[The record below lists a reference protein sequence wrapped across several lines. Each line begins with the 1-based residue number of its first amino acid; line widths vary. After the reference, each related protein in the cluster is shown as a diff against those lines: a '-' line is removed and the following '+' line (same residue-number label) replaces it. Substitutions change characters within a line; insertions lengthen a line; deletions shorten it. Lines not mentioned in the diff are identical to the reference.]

1 MAKERR
7 AKGKKPWSTMELFD
21 LRDAIEQGETID
33 QAASVFRRSVG
44 EVLRKAEELGLIHRQ
59 GKA

>member
-21 LRDAIEQGETID
+21 LLYAMNRVKLNMAPLFFTD
-33 QAASVFRRSVG
+33 Q
-44 EVLRKAEELGLIHRQ
+44 
-59 GKA
+59 

>member
-7 AKGKKPWSTMELFD
+7 AKDEKPWSTMELFD

-33 QAASVFRRSVG
+33 QAASFF
-44 EVLRKAEELGLIHRQ
+44 ADQ
-59 GKA
+59 